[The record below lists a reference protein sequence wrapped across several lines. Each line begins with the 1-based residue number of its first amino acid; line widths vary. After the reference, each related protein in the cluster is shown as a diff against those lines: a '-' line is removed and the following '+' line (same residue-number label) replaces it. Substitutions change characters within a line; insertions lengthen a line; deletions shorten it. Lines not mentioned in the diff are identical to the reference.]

1 MEDTGI
7 RPVGAPTVV
16 AGAAPAEPLA
26 AATPSAAP
34 DPTAAAFFDV
44 DNTVIRGASI
54 FVLARGLWRRDFF
67 GPRDIAAM
75 AWKQAR
81 FIAVGENLEHLDQ
94 IREQALAW
102 VAGHSVAEL
111 TAIGEEVYD
120 EAMAGRVWPGTR
132 ALAMGHL
139 ERGQEVWLVTATP
152 VEVAQVIAHRLGLS
166 GALGTVAESVD
177 GVYTGR
183 LVGQPLHGAA
193 KARAVSALAQEKGLD
208 LSRCAAY
215 SDSANDI
222 PLLSLV
228 GHPCA
233 VNPDAALLGHARA
246 RGWQV
251 VDYRRGRRAAKLG
264 LRAAA
269 ATALAGALAASARR
283 RRS

>member
-1 MEDTGI
+1 
-7 RPVGAPTVV
+7 
-16 AGAAPAEPLA
+16 
-26 AATPSAAP
+26 
-34 DPTAAAFFDV
+34 
-44 DNTVIRGASI
+44 
-54 FVLARGLWRRDFF
+54 
-67 GPRDIAAM
+67 
-75 AWKQAR
+75 
-81 FIAVGENLEHLDQ
+81 
-94 IREQALAW
+94 
-102 VAGHSVAEL
+102 
-111 TAIGEEVYD
+111 
-120 EAMAGRVWPGTR
+120 
-132 ALAMGHL
+132 MGHL

-152 VEVAQVIAHRLGLS
+152 VEVAQVIARRLGLS